1 MRTLELALIQYDWHP
16 CKEEIFEHRDTHRG
30 KMPCE
35 NIQGKDSHSIN
46 ELERH
51 EMDTSLIAP

>member
-1 MRTLELALIQYDWHP
+1 MKTFEWALIQYDWCL
-16 CKEEIFEHRDTHRG
+16 CKEGTFENRDTHRG

-46 ELERH
+46 QLERH
-51 EMDTSLIAP
+51 EAYTSLTAP

>member
-1 MRTLELALIQYDWHP
+1 MGSNIQYDWYP
-16 CKEEIFEHRDTHRG
+16 CKEGTFEHRDTHRG

-46 ELERH
+46 QLERH
-51 EMDTSLIAP
+51 ETDTSLTAP